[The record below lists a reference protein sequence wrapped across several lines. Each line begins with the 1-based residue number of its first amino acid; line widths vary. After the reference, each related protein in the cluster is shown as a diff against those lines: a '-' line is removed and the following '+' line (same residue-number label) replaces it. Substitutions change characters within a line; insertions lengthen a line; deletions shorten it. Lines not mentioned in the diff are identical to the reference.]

1 MFGCDVHFIVAGR
14 VLGSAQTWRQGAF
27 QGCSKT
33 DREEPSARACGRLGL
48 HDIRRGK
55 ASARVCS
62 RLYQMHQRRIR
73 RPGGVS
79 STTVPFRYL
88 ASDRSEGSLHVPL
101 FTDLANGFLVLTR
114 YLRLADLGS
123 NLHRGNDGVV
133 RAGPV
138 QRGSPPVS
146 VDQIDNL
153 FNGRVYVAARQ
164 DLHYRAL

>member
-1 MFGCDVHFIVAGR
+1 
-14 VLGSAQTWRQGAF
+14 
-27 QGCSKT
+27 
-33 DREEPSARACGRLGL
+33 
-48 HDIRRGK
+48 
-55 ASARVCS
+55 
-62 RLYQMHQRRIR
+62 MHQRRIR

-123 NLHRGNDGVV
+123 NLHRGNGGVV

-164 DLHYRAL
+164 DLHYRALGIFFLVGLMPSKPFLPRLKVSVYIFAYFKGQYLVRFGQVSSLTPRYVLLAVVADMHVQ